1 MPEQPLEDEQQ
12 SVADKIKLLA
22 NYKIEDING
31 GEGVKG
37 QEIVAPKV
45 PVTDIY
51 PHSSATKRGTH
62 PDDSVSNPITITKK
76 KLIPGMMIALI
87 AVVIVCAGLVSADYI
102 YQQPQKV
109 LADSVVNLFTSD
121 AGVYSAT
128 VNVSD
133 SSGKSI
139 ALVNITTK
147 TSDDKTSSSLKASME
162 LNYQDSKYRLEGE
175 AMVVK
180 GGDLYFK
187 FSGLDEIV
195 SQMKSS
201 LGGALDQNASQS
213 IDNLVEQID
222 NVWVK
227 VSSED
232 LQDFSSTAASG
243 KNCLTETMEK
253 YKNDDSATAELTEI
267 YNKNQ
272 FVVMKNDLGLKDG
285 SLGYSAS
292 LDGIKLNGYFNDF
305 KGTKYYKS
313 LHECDSSFNIEN
325 VTFTNTPEKIDSKN
339 YFHVW
344 VDFFSHRLTRVEIA
358 ASNDSSSVTAN
369 IVPDYNKPGRVPGI
383 SAAVRLWWRR

>member
-1 MPEQPLEDEQQ
+1 
-12 SVADKIKLLA
+12 
-22 NYKIEDING
+22 
-31 GEGVKG
+31 
-37 QEIVAPKV
+37 
-45 PVTDIY
+45 
-51 PHSSATKRGTH
+51 
-62 PDDSVSNPITITKK
+62 
-76 KLIPGMMIALI
+76 
-87 AVVIVCAGLVSADYI
+87 
-102 YQQPQKV
+102 
-109 LADSVVNLFTSD
+109 
-121 AGVYSAT
+121 
-128 VNVSD
+128 
-133 SSGKSI
+133 
-139 ALVNITTK
+139 
-147 TSDDKTSSSLKASME
+147 ME

-267 YNKNQ
+267 YKEYQ

-292 LDGIKLNGYFNDF
+292 SYG
-305 KGTKYYKS
+305 
-313 LHECDSSFNIEN
+313 
-325 VTFTNTPEKIDSKN
+325 
-339 YFHVW
+339 
-344 VDFFSHRLTRVEIA
+344 
-358 ASNDSSSVTAN
+358 
-369 IVPDYNKPGRVPGI
+369 
-383 SAAVRLWWRR
+383 